1 MSENHFSRSG
11 IFSAFSRFVPFFG
24 RDPLVAADQVT
35 DRSLVAVISIL
46 TFLAALTACAAQLT
60 AATAMRWQV
69 MMVSEVTVQLKP
81 QAGRSIDT
89 DIVRA
94 SDILRGTAGI
104 TSVKVLRRE
113 ESAKLLEPWLGSAS
127 SIESLPIPRLIVV
140 QIDTHQ
146 PPDLASVGKALADA
160 VPGTSLDDHRTWT
173 KRLGHLSNLFL
184 IASFGA
190 LLLVVL
196 TTGLTIVFATRGAM
210 AGNREII
217 EVLHFIGADDR
228 YIAGQFQS
236 HFAVLGV
243 RGGLLG
249 GGAAL
254 LLVLTLKLS
263 MMITDGLQFS
273 GLSEVPI
280 LDWRTVFVT
289 FCVIVLVGIVAG
301 LASRITVYRTIG
313 MLA

>member
-1 MSENHFSRSG
+1 MSEKRSLRYG
-11 IFSAFSRFVPFFG
+11 IFGAIMRSIPLFG

-35 DRSLVAVISIL
+35 DRALVAVIAIL
-46 TFLAALTACAAQLT
+46 TFLAALTASAAQLT
-60 AATAMRWQV
+60 AVTAMRWQV
-69 MMVSEVTVQLKP
+69 MMASEVTVQLKP
-81 QAGRSIDT
+81 QAGRSMDA

-94 SDILRGTAGI
+94 SDILRGTGGI

-127 SIESLPIPRLIVV
+127 SIENLPIPRLITV

-146 PPDLASVGKALADA
+146 PPDLTSVGKMLSNA
-160 VPGTSLDDHRTWT
+160 VPGASLDDHRTWT
-173 KRLGHLSNLFL
+173 KRLGHLSDLFL
-184 IASFGA
+184 TASFGA
-190 LLLVVL
+190 LLLVVM

-254 LLVLTLKLS
+254 LLVLALKLS
-263 MMITDGLQFS
+263 IMFPDGLPFS
-273 GLSEVPI
+273 GISEMPI
-280 LDWRTVFVT
+280 LDWQTVFVT
-289 FCVIVLVGIVAG
+289 FGVNMLVGIVAG

>member
-1 MSENHFSRSG
+1 MSENRFSRSG
-11 IFSAFSRFVPFFG
+11 KLSAFSRFVPFFG

-35 DRSLVAVISIL
+35 DRALVAVIAIL

-69 MMVSEVTVQLKP
+69 MMASEVTVQLKP
-81 QAGRSIDT
+81 QAGRSIDA

-94 SDILRGTAGI
+94 SDILRGTGGI

-127 SIESLPIPRLIVV
+127 SIESLPIPRLITV
-140 QIDTHQ
+140 QIDAHQ
-146 PPDLASVGKALADA
+146 PPDLNLVGRALADA
-160 VPGTSLDDHRTWT
+160 VPGASLDDHRTWT

-184 IASFGA
+184 TASFGA

-217 EVLHFIGADDR
+217 EVLHFIGADDH

-263 MMITDGLQFS
+263 ILIPDGLQFS
-273 GLSEVPI
+273 GLSEMSI
-280 LDWRTVFVT
+280 LDWQTVCAT
-289 FCVIVLVGIVAG
+289 FGVIALVGIVAG

>member
-1 MSENHFSRSG
+1 MSESRSTRYG
-11 IFSAFSRFVPFFG
+11 KFGAISRFMSLFG

-35 DRSLVAVISIL
+35 DRALVAVIAIL
-46 TFLAALTACAAQLT
+46 TFLATLTACAAQLT

-69 MMVSEVTVQLKP
+69 MMASEVTVQLKP
-81 QAGRSIDT
+81 QAGRSIDA

-94 SDILRGTAGI
+94 SDILRSTGGI

-127 SIESLPIPRLIVV
+127 SIESLPIPRLITV

-146 PPDLASVGKALADA
+146 PPDLNLVGRALADA
-160 VPGTSLDDHRTWT
+160 VPGASLDDHRTWT
-173 KRLGHLSNLFL
+173 KRLGHLCNLFL
-184 IASFGA
+184 TASFGA

-210 AGNREII
+210 ASNREII
-217 EVLHFIGADDR
+217 EVLHFIGADDY

-263 MMITDGLQFS
+263 ILIPDGLQFS
-273 GLSEVPI
+273 GLSEMSI
-280 LDWRTVFVT
+280 LDWQTVCAT
-289 FCVIVLVGIVAG
+289 FGVIALVGIVAG